1 MFQLVGPFRIV
12 AHQRIAADS
21 PRGLLRGSVFQHL
34 LNHYGQFNLIIQL
47 VAAGRIQNDIAAGS
61 NGGRRFQ
68 ENSRL
73 LHGIP
78 VKLLRMVRITLSQ
91 AHQLGRRTGQRGIN
105 HPFRVDSFGGGTIQ
119 KRGNALH
126 FLSAGPRFPANAG
139 IHLGKHGIRRQVFS
153 AAFAPQSHDAL
164 RPVIQVKSDLHP
176 SILQSSSF

>member
-73 LHGIP
+73 LYGIP
-78 VKLLRMVRITLSQ
+78 VKLLRMVCIALSQ
-91 AHQLGRRTGQRGIN
+91 AHQLGRGTGQRGIN
-105 HPFRVDSFGGGTIQ
+105 RPFRVNSFGGGIIQ
-119 KRGNALH
+119 KRGNALY
-126 FLSAGPRFPANAG
+126 FLPAGSRFPANAG
-139 IHLGKHGIRRQVFS
+139 IHLGKHGVRRQVFS
-153 AAFAPQSHDAL
+153 AAFAPQSHNAL